1 MLTAMF
7 EPVLAVSETEIR
19 RRIAHASPSMKAGPA
34 RPARLRRPEVEPR
47 GADDPLPI
55 EEAEGESGTGRLHPQ
70 WQRLGQHATALIPRR
85 SDAMPP
91 ATEWRDTAAL
101 PAAQV
106 VVLTWTVAEWDA
118 LDRVFVGALA
128 PPEPGTN
135 GKPRAIGWEK
145 RRARWL
151 PYRRDFSTIVGSLRL
166 HSVAGGGTPPSLN
179 AKKLAWGYVH
189 VVEVGGVR
197 VLLFKSE
204 LHLNRD
210 GVALPLANLVERII
224 AEARPDLLLSTGTA
238 GGLQRKDVLGDVVVS
253 NKAQFWLEDEFA
265 SAAFNFVS
273 PYESEWRPP
282 DASKKAWITRAREL
296 LVPVKEMTLE
306 APTLHYGA
314 GARIAPRVTKKP
326 VIKIS
331 TLPVLSTDYFEYGTT
346 KNGFEKKASCVEMD
360 DAVVA
365 MVAGRLG
372 VPFGFVRNVSD
383 SVLEGDLPGPLQLA
397 WAVATYQKLGLQTSF
412 NGAIGT
418 WAVIADWVRTRSPR

>member
-1 MLTAMF
+1 MLTSMLQ
-7 EPVLAVSETEIR
+7 PVLAVSETELR
-19 RRIAHASPSMKAGPA
+19 RHIAHVSPYIKAG
-34 RPARLRRPEVEPR
+34 PARLRRPLVVPPGPED
-47 GADDPLPI
+47 ALPI
-55 EEAEGESGTGRLHPQ
+55 EEAEGERGTGRLHPQ
-70 WQRLGQHATALIPRR
+70 WARLGRNATALIPRR
-85 SDAMPP
+85 SEAMPP

-101 PAAQV
+101 PEAHV

-135 GKPRAIGWEK
+135 GKPKAIGWER

-189 VVEVGGVR
+189 IVEVGGVR

-210 GVALPLANLVERII
+210 GVALPLADLVERII
-224 AEARPDLLLSTGTA
+224 AEVKPALLLSTGTA
-238 GGLQRKDVLGDVVVS
+238 GGLQREDVLGDVVVS
-253 NKAQFWLEDEFA
+253 NRAQFWLEDEFA
-265 SAAFNFVS
+265 SAAFNFVP
-273 PYESEWRPP
+273 PYESGWPLP
-282 DASKKAWITRAREL
+282 VDSKEAWIRRARKL
-296 LVPVKEMTLE
+296 LVPVTEMTLE
-306 APTLHYGA
+306 APTLHYGQ
-314 GARIAPRVTKKP
+314 GARVAPQATEKP
-326 VIKIS
+326 AIK
-331 TLPVLSTDYFEYGTT
+331 TNALPVLSTDYFEYGTT
-346 KNGFEKKASCVEMD
+346 KNGFHEKASCVEMD

-418 WAVIADWVRTRSPR
+418 WAVIADWLRTRPPE